1 LFVLPVFRDDSA
13 RRHVAFVSLVFDR
26 NAVGNPLS
34 MHDSDGVFPDDVPI
48 ADAVEQQRPT
58 ADSSS
63 DEGYASRRQ
72 AASDVPLEA
81 TASDWREQQE
91 SVLIDPEFEEPNPP
105 DQ

>member
-1 LFVLPVFRDDSA
+1 MLPVFRDDSA

-91 SVLIDPEFEEPNPP
+91 SVLIDPEFEEPGH
-105 DQ
+105 